1 MEDAVQPVCHGILG
15 LEAPAVVADV
25 FYTMW
30 RFARGAA
37 VILLHQMT
45 GYEVPVVGW
54 CAEANP

>member
-1 MEDAVQPVCHGILG
+1 MQPVCHGSPG
-15 LEAPAVVADV
+15 LQAPAVVADA

-45 GYEVPVVGW
+45 GYEAPMAGW